1 MPRKVIANCGAMPAD
16 SAVQVEVMLRLG
28 PPRRERSAET
38 RLGPSTDGRPH
49 LPRLTRLMA
58 LAIKFQGM
66 VDRGEVEDYADLA
79 ELGYVTR
86 ARITHIMNLLH
97 LAPNIQEEIL
107 TRKAYSP
114 RIFERQLRL
123 VTSQVLW
130 RQQRLLW
137 HSMSPPPS
145 ISTSATA
152 SEIHSE

>member
-1 MPRKVIANCGAMPAD
+1 
-16 SAVQVEVMLRLG
+16 MLRLG

-86 ARITHIMNLLH
+86 ARITQIMNLLN

-107 TRKAYSP
+107 SCQRDSP
-114 RIFERQLRL
+114 GIQERQLRS
-123 VTSQVLW
+123 VTSQVRWREQRRLW
-130 RQQRLLW
+130 RTINLHRSL
-137 HSMSPPPS
+137 SP
-145 ISTSATA
+145 SAKA
-152 SEIHSE
+152 SGTHSE